1 MPRNYAFRGGVG
13 TEAEEAHPMHYHIR
27 WSSGKLDWER
37 YSTRAEADAGARQ
50 LMLTDKT
57 YVVEEF
63 SDTGCPRCRER

>member
-1 MPRNYAFRGGVG
+1 
-13 TEAEEAHPMHYHIR
+13 MHFHIR

-37 YSTRAEADAGARQ
+37 YGTRAEADAGARQ

-63 SDTGCPRCRER
+63 SDTGCPRCRDTLR